1 MSTTPPAPSA
11 DLSLLTREH
20 VLRALRHIER
30 AGLELPPST
39 VYELVYKGR
48 RYPPRPVAEMA
59 LRLALKKPDAPFP
72 LPAGAPTNRLLE
84 RLSFTV
90 TTKRPVL
97 AGSPHDG
104 DVAAQ
109 QDMQQLYTGTGDDEP
124 EALAPRR
131 RKSGKKAAS
140 AEPGPPQ
147 PVAPAPGPPA
157 EVAEPEPDYTSA
169 PAAPYNRA
177 AALRELFIGEARL
190 DDALAGLERKK
201 NLILQGPPGT
211 GKTFLARRL
220 AWLLLAEQDDT
231 RIELVQFHPSYSYED
246 FVQGFRP
253 DGQGGFR
260 LTDGV
265 LPEVCRRAARQP
277 ERPFVLL
284 IDEINRGHLNR
295 IFGELLVL
303 LEPDKRG
310 PQHALRLPYAP
321 AEAPRFFVPDNLYL
335 IGTMNTAD
343 RSLAPLDYA
352 LRRRFAFV
360 AMQPEFGEPLR
371 QLLSQQGVPQV
382 IIARLL
388 LRLRELN
395 QAIADDPE
403 LGPDFQLGHSYFCQP
418 PPHPAQAPAWLNLI
432 LEQEI
437 APLLDDYWFDQPTQA
452 AAHKKRLLSA

>member
-1 MSTTPPAPSA
+1 M
-11 DLSLLTREH
+11 
-20 VLRALRHIER
+20 
-30 AGLELPPST
+30 
-39 VYELVYKGR
+39 
-48 RYPPRPVAEMA
+48 
-59 LRLALKKPDAPFP
+59 
-72 LPAGAPTNRLLE
+72 
-84 RLSFTV
+84 
-90 TTKRPVL
+90 
-97 AGSPHDG
+97 
-104 DVAAQ
+104 
-109 QDMQQLYTGTGDDEP
+109 
-124 EALAPRR
+124 
-131 RKSGKKAAS
+131 
-140 AEPGPPQ
+140 
-147 PVAPAPGPPA
+147 
-157 EVAEPEPDYTSA
+157 
-169 PAAPYNRA
+169 
-177 AALRELFIGEARL
+177 
-190 DDALAGLERKK
+190 ERKK

-220 AWLLLAEQDDT
+220 AWLLLAARDES

-253 DGQGGFR
+253 DGHGGFR

-265 LPEVCRRAARQP
+265 LPDVCRRAAEQP
-277 ERPFVLL
+277 QRPFVLL

-310 PQHALRLPYAP
+310 PAHALRLPYAP

-360 AMQPEFGEPLR
+360 PMQPEFGEPLR
-371 QLLSQQGVPQV
+371 RLLAGQGVPNV
-382 IIARLL
+382 VIARLL

-418 PPHPAQAPAWLNLI
+418 PAHPAQAPAWLNLI

-452 AAHKKRLLSA
+452 AAHKKRLLGA

>member
-1 MSTTPPAPSA
+1 MSATPPAPSA
-11 DLSLLTREH
+11 DLSRLTREH
-20 VLRALRHIER
+20 VLRALRHIDR
-30 AGLELPPST
+30 AGLELAPST
-39 VYELVYKGR
+39 VYDLVYKGR
-48 RYPPRPVAEMA
+48 RYPPRPVAELA
-59 LRLALKKPDAPFP
+59 LRLALKRPDAAWP
-72 LPAGAPTNRLLE
+72 LPAGAPTNSALE

-97 AGSPHDG
+97 ASSPHDG
-104 DVAAQ
+104 DLVAQ
-109 QDMQQLYTGTGDDEP
+109 QDMQQLYTGLS
-124 EALAPRR
+124 EAEEE
-131 RKSGKKAAS
+131 AALTA
-140 AEPGPPQ
+140 AEPAANAAAELITAAAAELTGECVAAEPDAAYEA
-147 PVAPAPGPPA
+147 APA
-157 EVAEPEPDYTSA
+157 EPYS
-169 PAAPYNRA
+169 RQ
-177 AALRELFIGEARL
+177 AALKELFVADSKL

-220 AWLLLAEQDDT
+220 AWLLLGARDES

-310 PQHALRLPYAP
+310 PGHALRLPYAP

-360 AMQPEFGEPLR
+360 GMEPEFGEPLR
-371 QLLSQQGVPQV
+371 AFLAARGVPKV
-382 IIARLL
+382 VVARLL
-388 LRLRELN
+388 LRLNELN

-418 PPHPAQAPAWLNLI
+418 PAHPAQAPAWLNLI

-452 AAHKKRLLSA
+452 GAHKKRLLSA

>member
-1 MSTTPPAPSA
+1 MSDPAAPST
-11 DLSLLTREH
+11 DLARLTRDH
-20 VLRALRHIER
+20 VLRALRHIDR
-30 AGLELPPST
+30 AGLELTPST
-39 VYELVYKGR
+39 VYDLVFKGR
-48 RYPPRPVAEMA
+48 RYPPRPVAELA
-59 LRLALKKPDAPFP
+59 LRLALKQPEAAWP
-72 LPAGAPTNRLLE
+72 LPAGAPTNQVLE

-97 AGSPHDG
+97 ANSPHDG
-104 DVAAQ
+104 DLAAQ
-109 QDMQQLYTGTGDDEP
+109 QDMQQLYTGLADDEVP
-124 EALAPRR
+124 LPAAHPAAPRL
-131 RKSGKKAAS
+131 AS
-140 AEPGPPQ
+140 ASPE
-147 PVAPAPGPPA
+147 PVAPAV
-157 EVAEPEPDYTSA
+157 EVAEPAADYA
-169 PAAPYNRA
+169 PPAAPYDRA
-177 AALRELFIGEARL
+177 AALRELFITEAKL
-190 DDALAGLERKK
+190 DDALAGLERKR

-220 AWLLLAEQDDT
+220 AWLLLGAQDEA
-231 RIELVQFHPSYSYED
+231 RLELVQFHPSYSYED
-246 FVQGFRP
+246 FVQGYRP

-260 LTDGV
+260 LVDGV
-265 LPEVCRRAARQP
+265 LPDVCRRAARQP

-310 PQHALRLPYAP
+310 PQHAVRLPYAP
-321 AEAPRFFVPDNLYL
+321 AEAPRFFVPANLYL

-360 AMQPEFGEPLR
+360 GMEPEFGEPLR
-371 QLLSQQGVPQV
+371 QFLTERGVPKV
-382 IIARLL
+382 VTARLL

-395 QAIADDPE
+395 QAITDDPE

-418 PPHPAQAPAWLNLI
+418 PAHPAQAPGWLTLI

-437 APLLDDYWFDQPTQA
+437 APLLDDYWFDQPAQA
-452 AAHKKRLLSA
+452 TRHKQQLLSA